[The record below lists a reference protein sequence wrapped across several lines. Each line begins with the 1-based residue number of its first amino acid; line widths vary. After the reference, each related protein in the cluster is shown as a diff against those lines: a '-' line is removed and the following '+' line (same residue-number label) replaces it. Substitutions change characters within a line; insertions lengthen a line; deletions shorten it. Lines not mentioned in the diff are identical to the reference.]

1 MFGREKQREAEIHPD
16 QIAGVDRLGRQI
28 VRAAGLSDD
37 ECDQAASSPMLYA
50 RIHAQIAREQSG
62 TRDLYGSWFGMIL
75 AAWRAIP
82 VMAIITI
89 IAAGLF
95 WLVSASNKAE
105 RPRGPEVARVQSAS
119 AEGLGP
125 VSACSIS
132 SKEEC
137 GISTEDVLATMIDQ
151 GREDSG
157 R

>member
-1 MFGREKQREAEIHPD
+1 MFGREEHPEAKTKPD
-16 QIAGVDRLGRQI
+16 QIAGVDLLGRQI

-37 ECDQAASSPMLYA
+37 ECNEAASSPRLYA
-50 RIHAQIAREQSG
+50 RIRAQIAREQSG
-62 TRDLYGSWFGMIL
+62 KRELYGSWLGMIL

-89 IAAGLF
+89 VAAGLF
-95 WLVSASNKAE
+95 WLASAPSKAD
-105 RPRGPEVARVQSAS
+105 RPRAPEVARTQSAG

-137 GISTEDVLATMIDQ
+137 GISTEDVLATMIDH

>member
-1 MFGREKQREAEIHPD
+1 MFGREKHREAEISPD

-28 VRAAGLSDD
+28 IRAAGLSDD
-37 ECDQAASSPMLYA
+37 ERDRAASSPMLYA
-50 RIHAQIAREQSG
+50 RIRAQIALEQSG
-62 TRDLYGSWFGMIL
+62 TTEIYGSWFGMIL

-89 IAAGLF
+89 IAVGLF
-95 WLVSASNKAE
+95 WLASASNKVD
-105 RPRGPEVARVQSAS
+105 RPRGPEVAPAQSAS

-151 GREDSG
+151 GREDGG

>member
-1 MFGREKQREAEIHPD
+1 MFGREKHREAEISPD

-50 RIHAQIAREQSG
+50 RIRAQIAREQSG
-62 TRDLYGSWFGMIL
+62 ATEIYGSWFGMIL

-95 WLVSASNKAE
+95 WLASPSNKAD
-105 RPRGPEVARVQSAS
+105 RPRTPGVAWTQSTR
-119 AEGLGP
+119 AEGLDP